1 MTIGELLLAP
11 IGLSVV
17 SKLAPPR
24 WVGVLFGLWF
34 ASSALG
40 NWLAGAIGHLW
51 IAWPH
56 AQFFAVLA
64 LILLLTATIL
74 ATQLGW
80 LRRTIR

>member
-1 MTIGELLLAP
+1 MTVGELLLAP

-34 ASSALG
+34 GSSALG

-56 AQFFAVLA
+56 EQFFALLA
-64 LILLLTATIL
+64 LVLLVTATIL

-80 LRRTIR
+80 LRKTIP